1 MVLDI
6 PLLIGYMTAVTLLTI
21 TPGVDTALIIQSSLG
36 KTASA
41 AAYAAVGILAG
52 CAAWGLVVA
61 GGLGAVVA
69 SSGAVYAA
77 LKTIGAG
84 YLVWLGITALR
95 RTVPP
100 TVTPASPR
108 RGSIAWVKKGFIA
121 NILNPK
127 VGLFY
132 LSLLPQFI
140 PAGASVGR
148 YALLLVAI
156 HILLSAAWFWVVRML
171 FRRARKNLANNR
183 LLLWGE
189 KITGLLFIGFGIKLV
204 ISAR

>member
-1 MVLDI
+1 M
-6 PLLIGYMTAVTLLTI
+6 
-21 TPGVDTALIIQSSLG
+21 
-36 KTASA
+36 
-41 AAYAAVGILAG
+41 
-52 CAAWGLVVA
+52 
-61 GGLGAVVA
+61 
-69 SSGAVYAA
+69 
-77 LKTIGAG
+77 
-84 YLVWLGITALR
+84 
-95 RTVPP
+95 
-100 TVTPASPR
+100 
-108 RGSIAWVKKGFIA
+108 
-121 NILNPK
+121 
-127 VGLFY
+127 GLFY

-140 PAGASVGR
+140 PAGTSVGR